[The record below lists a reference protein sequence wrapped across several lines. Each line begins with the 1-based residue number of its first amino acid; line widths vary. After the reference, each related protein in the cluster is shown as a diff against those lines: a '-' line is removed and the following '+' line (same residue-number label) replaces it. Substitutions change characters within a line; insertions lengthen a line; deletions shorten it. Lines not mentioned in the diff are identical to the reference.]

1 MILTSCWTL
10 YLHRPLLSFVVKLY
24 TDIVSSIGEFVMCEW
39 IWTQL
44 LNGAKRFFNL
54 KNYVKIRKKLEIK
67 KIELKAHTYK
77 TPNKFYNDKTK
88 IEDSLQKEEPFNAIT
103 KTKGSLN
110 KEEWHNTRWNIDNWN
125 QLIHTTIS

>member
-1 MILTSCWTL
+1 
-10 YLHRPLLSFVVKLY
+10 
-24 TDIVSSIGEFVMCEW
+24 MCEW

-67 KIELKAHTYK
+67 KIELKARTYK